1 MHLAFVTSLVPG
13 ANPSTGYEV
22 ANRVIIDGLRALGHK
37 VSVFGFA
44 QSHQSSVDDKDTHVL
59 RILDVENARASSI
72 QKISWMMKAVQGGI
86 PVGAAKL
93 KDFSWSDLQSRLQ
106 TVGPFD
112 RILINSFQMAAAFPQ
127 LLDGLPFNYIAHN
140 VEHETARQNAREA
153 TTIRDRFLYEREARL
168 LEILEADLCQRAEF
182 VWFLSHDD
190 RQALCQ
196 NSENANILP
205 LVSVGQKNNQHSNSE
220 KRYDVGL
227 IGTWTWQPNKVGLEW
242 FLSKVA
248 PLLDSNIS
256 VAIAGSTPPE
266 LVRDI
271 ANVKFAGRVKNAGE
285 FVGQSRLIA
294 LVSQGGTGI
303 QLKTIE
309 AFQSGVCCVATSSS
323 LRGIEHLPENC
334 RSADNPVE
342 FANEINTMIAGIS
355 QGWIGEID
363 GNEFYQSQY
372 HALLTALSNG
382 LNGTTQKHECS
393 AASQAV
399 PN

>member
-93 KDFSWSDLQSRLQ
+93 KEFSWDDLQARLQ
-106 TVGPFD
+106 RIGPFD

-127 LLDGLPFNYIAHN
+127 LLDDLPFNYIAHN

-153 TTIRDRFLYEREARL
+153 TAIRDKFLYEREARL
-168 LEILEADLCQRAEF
+168 LETLEADLCQRAEF
-182 VWFLSHDD
+182 VWFLSDDD
-190 RQALCQ
+190 RQALCG
-196 NSENANILP
+196 NSEGANTLP
-205 LVSVGQKNNQHSNSE
+205 LVSVAQENNQHSISE
-220 KRYDVGL
+220 KRCDVGL
-227 IGTWTWQPNKVGLEW
+227 IGTWTWQPNKIGLEW
-242 FLSKVA
+242 FLSQVA

-256 VAIAGSTPPE
+256 VSVAGSTPPE

-271 ANVKFAGRVKNAGE
+271 ANVEFAGRVKNAGE
-285 FVGQSRLIA
+285 FVRQSRLIA
-294 LVSQGGTGI
+294 LVSQGGNRSPIKNHRSIPIGC
-303 QLKTIE
+303 L
-309 AFQSGVCCVATSSS
+309 
-323 LRGIEHLPENC
+323 LRGHKFFFERYRASSGKLSRC
-334 RSADNPVE
+334 R
-342 FANEINTMIAGIS
+342 
-355 QGWIGEID
+355 
-363 GNEFYQSQY
+363 
-372 HALLTALSNG
+372 
-382 LNGTTQKHECS
+382 
-393 AASQAV
+393 
-399 PN
+399 